1 MAWSKKCDN
10 CFSFNDYFL
19 PALVSSRTMSAG
31 TGLCHSDKFPGGI
44 TNGADWYVVKGGMQ
58 DFNYLFSNCFEITV
72 ELSCCK
78 YPTEDKLQQE
88 WENNKESLI
97 EYLEEAQT
105 GVRGIIRYTSRFKE
119 TVCLK
124 EVCCSP
130 IS

>member
-1 MAWSKKCDN
+1 
-10 CFSFNDYFL
+10 
-19 PALVSSRTMSAG
+19 MSAG

-105 GVRGIIRYTSRFKE
+105 GVRGIIRYTSRLKE